1 MRRRPLILSGVA
13 LAAAGIGVL
22 IGVAAT
28 GGFSAEDTAR
38 AAVPATSAGLQN
50 LTYIQQA
57 EHGTFRRLDSGNYS
71 LTLEGVPSSA
81 LFLGSEPGDNTGTIP
96 NEKMLSSFAVSGTN
110 PTTTI
115 SFWDEKRELDMTF
128 VVSIVGESWD
138 PAAETVR
145 YEVEPL
151 TSTPDEQP

>member
-1 MRRRPLILSGVA
+1 MRRRPLILSAVA
-13 LAAAGIGVL
+13 LAAAGIGLL
-22 IGVAAT
+22 IGVAAA
-28 GGFSAEDTAR
+28 GGFSGDDIAR
-38 AAVPATSAGLQN
+38 ATVPSTAAGLQD
-50 LTYIQQA
+50 LTFIQEA
-57 EHGTFRRLDSGNYS
+57 EHGTFRKVDAGNYS

-96 NEKMLSSFAVSGTN
+96 NEKMFSSFAVSDAN

-145 YEVEPL
+145 YEVRPL
-151 TSTPDEQP
+151 TATPD